1 MLGVYMTMVKKSK
14 AGRKKAQLPKE
25 YVYTTRLNKYKA
37 AFIDDLCE
45 KYSKSPA
52 EVLRGAV
59 EMMYADRK
67 HISSKLHWHTVEE
80 ESEAGEVIE

>member
-1 MLGVYMTMVKKSK
+1 MVEKTR
-14 AGRKKAQLPKE
+14 RKNTALTKE
-25 YVYTTRLNKYKA
+25 YVYTTRLNRYKA

-45 KYSKSPA
+45 KYGKSPA

-80 ESEAGEVIE
+80 ETEAADER

>member
-1 MLGVYMTMVKKSK
+1 MVMVKKF
-14 AGRKKAQLPKE
+14 GRKKAALPKE

-45 KYSKSPA
+45 KYGKSPA

-67 HISSKLHWHTVEE
+67 HIGSKLRWHTVEE
-80 ESEAGEVIE
+80 ESEAADE

>member
-1 MLGVYMTMVKKSK
+1 MVKKSK
-14 AGRKKAQLPKE
+14 AGRKKAALPKE

-45 KYSKSPA
+45 KYGLSPA

-59 EMMYADRK
+59 ELMYADRK
-67 HISSKLHWHTVEE
+67 HIASKLHWYTVEE
-80 ESEAGEVIE
+80 ENEAADER